1 MADILVK
8 ITRDL
13 VRRVPG
19 VTASSLLG
27 LPPSNS
33 TTLERSKVVVAKR
46 GPSGAPRRQE
56 ITEMQYQVQRED
68 VARSSRSG
76 LKTWQASSYRHNEGI
91 DRLNTTAQDLPRL
104 TRQALIDLPQ
114 SA

>member
-1 MADILVK
+1 VRRSDPDARGNTADIEY
-8 ITRDL
+8 I
-13 VRRVPG
+13 
-19 VTASSLLG
+19 
-27 LPPSNS
+27 
-33 TTLERSKVVVAKR
+33 
-46 GPSGAPRRQE
+46 